1 MAVITISREP
11 GTFGEEIA
19 ARLAGRLGFDLVDKA
34 RLKQLWTE
42 IDLDESHLGTVDESV
57 PKENHRLDP
66 ETEASIKL
74 VPDLIAL
81 LAEENDLVV
90 VGRGA
95 QGLFHS
101 RPGTLH
107 VRVVASRR
115 FRVRQLQASAGLSAA
130 KARSQIREM
139 EKDRARYV
147 RFLYNLNWKDPAIY
161 DMILRMDRLSIE
173 QALNL
178 ILEAADQMALRQVPR
193 SQIVENLIPE
203 TAETRENGPFVNV
216 AEEEFAR
223 FLEFYHI
230 SYEYEPR
237 TFTLETDAQGKTI
250 EAFTPD
256 FYLSE
261 QDCYIE
267 LTTMKQSLVTRKN
280 RKVRKMRRL
289 YPEINLRIFYQRDFY
304 RLMAKFGL
312 LADQPDITDV
322 NTPKDRETST
332 ATPPSP
338 RNKTGEKI

>member
-34 RLKQLWTE
+34 RLNQLWTE
-42 IDLDESHLGTVDESV
+42 IDLDEGHLENVDESI
-57 PKENHRLDP
+57 PKEKRRLDP

-74 VPDLIAL
+74 VPDLIAQ

-95 QGLFHS
+95 QGLFHN

-130 KARSQIREM
+130 EAGGRIREI
-139 EKDRARYV
+139 EKKRARYV

-161 DMILRMDRLSIE
+161 DLTLRMDRLSIE

-178 ILEAADQMALRQVPR
+178 ILTAAEQMTLRQIPR
-193 SQIVENLIPE
+193 SRIIENPIPE
-203 TAETRENGPFVNV
+203 TAEPRENGPFVNA

-223 FLEFYHI
+223 FLKFYRI
-230 SYEYEPR
+230 AYEYEPR
-237 TFTLETDAQGKTI
+237 TFPLETDAQGNIT

-256 FYLSE
+256 FYLTE

-280 RKVRKMRRL
+280 RKVRKLRRL
-289 YPEINLRIFYQRDFY
+289 YPDINLRIFYQRDFY

-312 LADQPDITDV
+312 LANRPDNPDV
-322 NTPKDRETST
+322 NFEKDQEASI
-332 ATPPSP
+332 ATLPSA
-338 RNKTGEKI
+338 RSKTGETI